1 MKLNKKILFII
12 ASTALILMLLT
23 ITVLGYFQEGTY
35 ATGTIEVEFKI
46 GRAVI
51 EENDVGKVRYIKV
64 ANTGEYYCF
73 VRIKIFTIGLTEGNI
88 RIWRKLE

>member
-23 ITVLGYFQEGTY
+23 ITVLGYMTTY
-35 ATGTIEVEFKI
+35 ANTDGEIKIEFATGK
-46 GRAVI
+46 AVI
-51 EENDVGKVRYIKV
+51 EENDIGKTKHIKAV
-64 ANTGEYYCF
+64 NTGEYYCF
-73 VRIKIFTIGLTEGNI
+73 VRIKIITIGLTENNI